1 MKSQHASFTR
11 AVATGI
17 FAATFAIA
25 TSSAMAARATPT
37 DRVET
42 RIQDMH
48 AKLHITPD
56 QETQWQQ
63 VAQVMRDNENALQPL
78 ITERKTNARSM
89 TAVEDLRSYEK
100 ISEAHVDG
108 IKKFTPAF
116 ETLYSSMSDEQK
128 RQADVMFR
136 GIEHKKQAKA
146 AAK

>member
-1 MKSQHASFTR
+1 MTSRHASFTR
-11 AVATGI
+11 TVAAGI

-25 TSSAMAARATPT
+25 TGSAMAARATPA
-37 DRVET
+37 DRVEM
-42 RIQDMH
+42 RIKDMH

-78 ITERKTNARSM
+78 IEERKSNARSM
-89 TAVEDLRSYEK
+89 TAVDDLHSYEK
-100 ISEAHVDG
+100 ITKAHVEG

-128 RQADVMFR
+128 RQADVLFR
-136 GIEHKKQAKA
+136 GIEHKKMKA

>member
-1 MKSQHASFTR
+1 MAQPTSFKR
-11 AVATGI
+11 NVAAAI

-25 TSSAMAARATPT
+25 SGSATAARATPT
-37 DRVET
+37 DRVEM
-42 RIQDMH
+42 RINDMH

-78 ITERKTNARSM
+78 IDERKNNARNM
-89 TAVEDLRSYEK
+89 TAVDDLHSYAK
-100 ISEAHVDG
+100 ISEAHVEG

-128 RQADVMFR
+128 RQADVLFR
-136 GIEHKKQAKA
+136 GIEHKKQVKA
-146 AAK
+146 ATK

>member
-1 MKSQHASFTR
+1 MAQPTSFKR
-11 AVATGI
+11 NVAAAI

-25 TSSAMAARATPT
+25 SGSATAARATPT
-37 DRVET
+37 GRVEM
-42 RIQDMH
+42 RINDMH

-78 ITERKTNARSM
+78 IDERKNNARNM
-89 TAVEDLRSYEK
+89 TAVDDLHSYAK
-100 ISEAHVDG
+100 ISEAHVEG

-128 RQADVMFR
+128 RQADVLFR
-136 GIEHKKQAKA
+136 GIEHKKQVKA
-146 AAK
+146 ATK